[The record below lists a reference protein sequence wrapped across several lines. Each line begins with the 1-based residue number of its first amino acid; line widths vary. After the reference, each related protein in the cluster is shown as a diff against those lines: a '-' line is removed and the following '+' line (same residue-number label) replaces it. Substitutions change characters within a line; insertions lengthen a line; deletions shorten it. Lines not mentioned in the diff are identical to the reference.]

1 MLEVASGGSLEVL
14 DVWLMVI
21 IFVELASSDTVTE
34 QTFSKARH
42 LTPTRLKGGQ
52 LEVGVQC
59 HSNPLLS
66 EEL

>member
-1 MLEVASGGSLEVL
+1 MCDLLIVVTS
-14 DVWLMVI
+14 
-21 IFVELASSDTVTE
+21 VELASSVVVTE
-34 QTFSKARH
+34 QAFSKARH

-66 EEL
+66 EELQL